1 MSTGAA
7 IVLSA
12 TVAGATSACLLQRQ
26 RSLRL
31 PRVSCHR
38 GSHDRSEDPRPTLLQ
53 RRGLLIVG
61 LGGLCSVAAGPIVL
75 AEPVDSSK
83 LTAMETEDEL
93 LRVEEFGTQPRRLD
107 PTRPLRVLVARPKK
121 SRTKAEKE
129 QEVEVL
135 QINGIQ
141 VDPRR
146 ATRFDVYIAAPRGDL
161 AGPGLG
167 EFAGIFLKLPYKR
180 EDSVVVR
187 TAGLKLGL
195 TSLLDDM
202 NADDAEKLV
211 VSLVLR
217 AGDVTVGDISINLR
231 KTDMARDM

>member
-1 MSTGAA
+1 MSTGAS

-26 RSLRL
+26 RSRRL
-31 PRVSCHR
+31 PRVSCR
-38 GSHDRSEDPRPTLLQ
+38 QGSRDQSEGPRPTLLLQ
-53 RRGLLIVG
+53 RRGLLMG
-61 LGGLCSVAAGPIVL
+61 LGGLCSVAAGPIVF
-75 AEPVDSSK
+75 AKPVDSSK
-83 LTAMETEDEL
+83 LTAMGTKDEL

-107 PTRPLRVLVARPKK
+107 PTTPLRVLVARPKK

-135 QINGIQ
+135 QINRIQ
-141 VDPRR
+141 VDPTI

-161 AGPGLG
+161 AESHLG
-167 EFAGIFLKLPYKR
+167 EFAGIFLKLPYNK
-180 EDSVVVR
+180 EASVVR
-187 TAGLKLGL
+187 TASLKLGL
-195 TSLLDDM
+195 TSLLEDI

-217 AGDVTVGDISINLR
+217 AGAVTVGDITINLR
-231 KTDMARDM
+231 KTDMARDNM

>member
-26 RSLRL
+26 RSRRL

-38 GSHDRSEDPRPTLLQ
+38 GSHDRSEGPRPTLLQ

-141 VDPRR
+141 VDPRS

-161 AGPGLG
+161 AGPGFG

-187 TAGLKLGL
+187 TASLKLGL

-217 AGDVTVGDISINLR
+217 AGDVTVGDISIDLR

>member
-1 MSTGAA
+1 MSTEAA

-12 TVAGATSACLLQRQ
+12 TVAGSTSACLLQRQ
-26 RSLRL
+26 RSRRL

-38 GSHDRSEDPRPTLLQ
+38 GSHDRSEGPRPTLLQ

-135 QINGIQ
+135 QINGIR
-141 VDPRR
+141 VDPRS

-187 TAGLKLGL
+187 TASLKLGL

-217 AGDVTVGDISINLR
+217 AGDVTVGDISIDLR
-231 KTDMARDM
+231 QTDMARDM

>member
-1 MSTGAA
+1 MPPGKP
-7 IVLSA
+7 
-12 TVAGATSACLLQRQ
+12 
-26 RSLRL
+26 RSK
-31 PRVSCHR
+31 R
-38 GSHDRSEDPRPTLLQ
+38 GSSADPAATARLADRRFGRAMQRGRGADRARGAGDALGSRSTSPTDSHDARPS
-53 RRGLLIVG
+53 RDRPAILIG
-61 LGGLCSVAAGPIVL
+61 NCRMQ
-75 AEPVDSSK
+75 VDSSK

>member
-1 MSTGAA
+1 MQRGRGADRARGAGDALGSRST
-7 IVLSA
+7 SP
-12 TVAGATSACLLQRQ
+12 TD
-26 RSLRL
+26 
-31 PRVSCHR
+31 
-38 GSHDRSEDPRPTLLQ
+38 SHDARPS
-53 RRGLLIVG
+53 RARPAILIG
-61 LGGLCSVAAGPIVL
+61 NCRMQ
-75 AEPVDSSK
+75 VDSSK

-135 QINGIQ
+135 QINGIR
-141 VDPRR
+141 VDPRS

-217 AGDVTVGDISINLR
+217 AGDVTVGDISIDLR

>member
-1 MSTGAA
+1 M
-7 IVLSA
+7 
-12 TVAGATSACLLQRQ
+12 Q
-26 RSLRL
+26 
-31 PRVSCHR
+31 
-38 GSHDRSEDPRPTLLQ
+38 
-53 RRGLLIVG
+53 
-61 LGGLCSVAAGPIVL
+61 
-75 AEPVDSSK
+75 VDSSK
-83 LTAMETEDEL
+83 LTAMETNDEL

-141 VDPRR
+141 VDPTS
-146 ATRFDVYIAAPRGDL
+146 ATRFDVYIAAPRGGDL

-187 TAGLKLGL
+187 TASLKLGL
-195 TSLLDDM
+195 TSLLEDI

-211 VSLVLR
+211 VTLVLR
-217 AGDVTVGDISINLR
+217 AGDVTVGGDISIDLR